1 MPASAPLHAGMTCL
15 LLSPITAWEI
25 AGHLIPRMRNRD
37 DDLRK
42 DRYDMSA
49 AVQWREKRLQTNEI
63 ICIFAHRPYKQHHDP
78 QISL

>member
-15 LLSPITAWEI
+15 LLGPITAWEI
-25 AGHLIPRMRNRD
+25 AGQARD